1 MPFETKEIA
10 GKKKKLKNVN
20 LSFLKLNRRSRMIK
34 GLPELKMPIQLP

>member
-10 GKKKKLKNVN
+10 GKKKLKNVN